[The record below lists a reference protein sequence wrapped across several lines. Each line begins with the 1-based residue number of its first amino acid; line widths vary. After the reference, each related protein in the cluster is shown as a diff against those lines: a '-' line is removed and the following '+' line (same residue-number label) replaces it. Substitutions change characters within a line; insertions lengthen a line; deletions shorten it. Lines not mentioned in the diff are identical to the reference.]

1 MCKTGRMPFRLPLVA
16 IIPLSP
22 ADLCTWSFI
31 WLTERRGNNTSLFSP
46 PVPVCND
53 TVDRVDY
60 PRPSGQSKITSSS
73 TRHRLLL

>member
-1 MCKTGRMPFRLPLVA
+1 MCKIGRMPFTLPLVT
-16 IIPLSP
+16 IIALLP
-22 ADLCTWSFI
+22 ADLCRWSFI
-31 WLTERRGNNTSLFSP
+31 WLTKRKGNNTSLFIP

-73 TRHRLLL
+73 TRYRLLL